1 MTHNEKRLLLI
12 FLSLGLLAL
21 VTLAYASRLSRLHEL
36 DGAIAYYEKSL
47 MGLKDANGG
56 TGELSSDA
64 SELADKL
71 RRLKEG
77 QTGGGHGTERL
88 PDLPSTVAYLR
99 ASLENEGI
107 RPDRYTVTGKT
118 PKRFIE
124 FSLRARPVA
133 LFRFLKKQ
141 AEDRWIIEFSSL
153 TMKYL
158 IGSPEYETV
167 FRIAYEE

>member
-12 FLSLGLLAL
+12 FLTLCLLAL

-36 DGAIAYYEKSL
+36 DGAIAYYGKSL
-47 MGLKDANGG
+47 IGLKDANGG
-56 TGELSSDA
+56 TE
-64 SELADKL
+64 EIIEKL
-71 RRLKEG
+71 RQLKEG
-77 QTGGGHGTERL
+77 KLDSGHGTERL
-88 PDLPSTVAYLR
+88 PNLASTVAYLR
-99 ASLENEGI
+99 ASLESEGI
-107 RPDRYTVTGKT
+107 RPERYTVTGKT

-133 LFRFLKKQ
+133 LFRFFKKQ

-158 IGSPEYETV
+158 IGSPEYETF